1 MCYFD
6 MFSIYFSGDTL
17 MAGNRT
23 YPLGEITT
31 ELLNLNRNFFKDLQS
46 KTDDFVPAARK
57 MLEGKNANAAV
68 AVQQKLNAVYDLLI
82 ELPPYRDIGID
93 IPTSYHMFPMLV
105 EQADKWQ
112 EATTPGSDGCQRM
125 QSFLSIFEGLANNLV
140 IFLNQIDIMLEGYF
154 DPLKRHSKDAY
165 GFAFAKYYTNM
176 LKSAPVFAPD
186 TDWEISTDVGIEFV
200 PVNTLTDDRRPII
213 AEKMQFNNLV
223 SFLYADFYRG
233 LIHGNCPRRC
243 QNCGKYFL
251 LTAGYNTC
259 YCNSIA
265 PGETSRTCRKVG
277 AHRKA
282 EREKASGTPAQQE
295 YQKAYNR
302 LKMRKVRHKI
312 TVDEWNTKVAQ
323 AQGLRDLAEQGQ
335 LSDLELREKLDSL

>member
-31 ELLNLNRNFFKDLQS
+31 ELLNLNSNFFEDLQR
-46 KTDDFVPAARK
+46 KTDDFVPAARE
-57 MLEGKNANAAV
+57 MLASKNANVV
-68 AVQQKLNAVYDLLI
+68 AVVQQQLNAVYDLLI

-93 IPTSYHMFPMLV
+93 IPTSYHMFPILV

-112 EATTPGSDGCQRM
+112 EATTPGLDGCQRM
-125 QSFLSIFEGLANNLV
+125 QTFISTFEGLANNLV
-140 IFLNQIDIMLEGYF
+140 TFLNQIDIMLEGYF
-154 DPLKRHSKDAY
+154 DPLKRRSKDAY
-165 GFAFAKYYTNM
+165 GFAFAQYYMNM
-176 LKSAPVFAPD
+176 LKNAPVFAPD
-186 TDWEISTDVGIEFV
+186 MNWGISTDVGLEFV
-200 PVNTLTDDRRPII
+200 PVNTLTDDHKPII
-213 AEKMQFNNLV
+213 AEKMQFSNLV

-259 YCNSIA
+259 YCNNIA
-265 PGETSRTCRKVG
+265 PGETLRTCRKVG

-282 EREKASGTPAQQE
+282 EREKASDTPAQRE
-295 YQKAYNR
+295 YRRVYDR
-302 LKMRKVRHKI
+302 LKMRKARHKI
-312 TVDEWNTKVAQ
+312 SVNEWNEKVAL
-323 AQGLRDLAEQGQ
+323 AQELRDEAEQGE
-335 LSDLELREKLDSL
+335 LTDLELRDKLSVL